1 MFNHDFFISHPKKK
15 LPIAHAKKRN
25 NFKMAS
31 QLKLKIHLLV
41 HSGEKAFVCSQ
52 CDYSTKQ
59 ADTLK
64 VHMRVHSG
72 EKPYTISLHA
82 ITEISLAAI

>member
-1 MFNHDFFISHPKKK
+1 MQKSYNRNQCGYSCNRPSK
-15 LPIAHAKKRN
+15 LE
-25 NFKMAS
+25 
-31 QLKLKIHLLV
+31 IHLLV